1 MNHRERI
8 QATLRG
14 EPTDRVPVA
23 LWRHFPGDDLQPE
36 TLAARTVAFQQKFD
50 FDFVKVTPAG
60 GYPAEMYGSQLGDK
74 GDREGTRAHIVR
86 AVNTLDDWAK
96 IAPLDESNFVFQREM
111 RALKLIRAQLG
122 NDVHILQTVFSPLY
136 SAGNIARE
144 RMLGDLR
151 AHPDV
156 LHRALKAITET
167 TIRFAVA
174 SLRAGADAIF
184 LATQMASPSVVNE
197 NEFGEFGERYDLQV
211 IQGIR
216 AAKPE
221 FILLHIHGLDIY
233 FDRLAKWDV
242 DMINW
247 HDRRTPP
254 SLRAARELLRA
265 TRHDKVLLG
274 GISEWDTLCNGTRQ
288 AITAEARDAI
298 MQSSAKKFILGAGCV
313 IPIDAPDDNVRTVR
327 ESVTL

>member
-23 LWRHFPGDDLQPE
+23 LWRHFPGDDLKAE
-36 TLAARTVAFQQKFD
+36 TLAASVVAFQKKFD

-60 GYPAEMYGSQLGDK
+60 GYPAEMYGSQLADRGN
-74 GDREGTRAHIVR
+74 REGTRAHLVR

-96 IAPLDESNFVFQREM
+96 IAPLDEANFVFQREVA
-111 RALKLIRAQLG
+111 ALKLIRAQLG
-122 NDVHILQTVFSPLY
+122 SDVHILQTIFSPLY
-136 SAGNIARE
+136 SAGNIAGE

-151 AHPDV
+151 AHPEV

-167 TIRFAVA
+167 TIRFATA

-184 LATQMASPSVVNE
+184 FATQMAARSVVNE

-211 IQGIR
+211 LEGIR
-216 AAKPE
+216 AVKPD
-221 FILLHIHGLDIY
+221 FVLLHIHGLDIY
-233 FDRLAKWDV
+233 FDRLAKWKV
-242 DMINW
+242 DIINW

-254 SLRAARELLRA
+254 SLREARGKFGG
-265 TRHDKVLLG
+265 TLLG
-274 GISEWDTLCNGTRQ
+274 GISEWDTLCNGTRDQ
-288 AITAEARDAI
+288 VASEARDAI
-298 MQSSAKKFILGAGCV
+298 AQSGGAKFILGAGCV
-313 IPIDAPDDNVRTVR
+313 IPIDAPDENVRAVR
-327 ESVTL
+327 EAV